1 VSGASPEDLAVAFR
15 SFPRRLQEALAAGED
30 DSDRA
35 ARARALVPT
44 VTQAI
49 DDAAGALGV
58 PSGDAASVAQRIAAI
73 PADKWDPGVLDRVRQ
88 AALDAGQAI
97 RTIADL

>member
-15 SFPRRLQEALAAGED
+15 SFPRRLQEALTASED
-30 DSDRA
+30 DSERA
-35 ARARALVPT
+35 ARAKALVPR

-58 PSGDAASVAQRIAAI
+58 PSGDAAAVAQRIASI
-73 PADKWDPGVLDRVRQ
+73 PADRWDVGVLDRVRR

-97 RTIADL
+97 RAIADL